1 LGFFFYIKPT
11 YFLSDKKINLQRV
24 VTHVKKTRKLNE
36 QIEIE
41 LKRLEREKDIKIL
54 YAVESGSRAWGF
66 ASTDSDWDVRFIY
79 VHRPEWYLSID
90 DKRNNMEEIL
100 PNTIDLA
107 GWELRKTLK
116 LFRKSNPPLLEWL
129 RSPLIY
135 LEQFSTANKLRELT
149 KDYFNPKSCIH
160 HYLHMAE
167 GNYRDYLQSDLV
179 RVKKYFYVF
188 RPILACKWIEQN
200 NTMAPME
207 FQELV
212 DSQITDR
219 QLLEEI
225 ENLLERKKSGEELD
239 REPRIQIINDFV
251 ESEIEHFNEVVKQYS
266 NDIKPG
272 TEKLDELFRST
283 LNEVWEEKIKSTKAQ
298 HDGNNPC
305 GQSG

>member
-1 LGFFFYIKPT
+1 M
-11 YFLSDKKINLQRV
+11 
-24 VTHVKKTRKLNE
+24 NE